1 MNDKPYIISDAGVK
15 IYNTISNDLIDKNII
30 KRIDKTVDI
39 FNEKIK
45 TLKAPFEDVVGYL
58 SDYKLIKTNKNCG
71 GYCNFKGKEIAYVS
85 GGIETI
91 IHEVCHSIQADMGLL
106 NDFSKLLS
114 DNIRIEQ

>member
-58 SDYKLIKTNKNCG
+58 SDYKLIKTKRP
-71 GYCNFKGKEIAYVS
+71 S
-85 GGIETI
+85 IE
-91 IHEVCHSIQADMGLL
+91 GLL
-106 NDFSKLLS
+106 VFISL
-114 DNIRIEQ
+114 